1 MIINNFITLEH
12 ISNTAPELEVP
23 LHRVVGAWV
32 KELPAVL
39 WSIHTTPN
47 RSTGYTNFLLVYGA
61 EAILP
66 SDISHD
72 SLAVAAYE
80 EEKAD
85 QKLRDAVD
93 LLDEERELALER
105 SAIYQQKLRSY
116 HSRRVNV
123 TPQSK

>member
-1 MIINNFITLEH
+1 
-12 ISNTAPELEVP
+12 
-23 LHRVVGAWV
+23 
-32 KELPAVL
+32 
-39 WSIHTTPN
+39 
-47 RSTGYTNFLLVYGA
+47 VYGA